1 MFLKEFKLNLGDNA
15 QEIYDLAEIQ
25 LKYDGYIQKEQDLA
39 DKLHRLEN
47 LNLPSDFNYKKL
59 ASLSAEAKEKLSE
72 IKPATIGQA
81 SRISGVS
88 PSDVSVL
95 LVYLGR

>member
-1 MFLKEFKLNLGDNA
+1 
-15 QEIYDLAEIQ
+15 
-25 LKYDGYIQKEQDLA
+25 YIQKEQDLA

-47 LNLPSDFNYKKL
+47 LILPSDFNYSKL